1 MCLGRGLVPSF
12 AAVMESALLAVAAG
26 VGASAAIRSWRWC
39 VMAGMEFL
47 GMVLLK
53 IEQCAN
59 INRISSLC
67 SSAS

>member
-1 MCLGRGLVPSF
+1 MPSI
-12 AAVMESALLAVAAG
+12 AAVMDSALLVVAAG

-47 GMVLLK
+47 GKVPLK
-53 IEQCAN
+53 TGQCAN
-59 INRISSLC
+59 INGISSLC